1 MAMTAH
7 IGELSDSGA
16 RQAMEDLVLQMD
28 RDLLAVCQAKWAAA
42 SRERQMLAFGEVDY
56 GSPA

>member
-28 RDLLAVCQAKWAAA
+28 RYLLAV
-42 SRERQMLAFGEVDY
+42 
-56 GSPA
+56 